1 MGEADPGHDS
11 TKKQSAGNISPR
23 LPTIG
28 AATSDEQKD
37 PPTMANSLSGFRVLE
52 VAAWTFVPAAGA
64 VLADWGADV
73 IKVEHPEMGDPQR
86 GLVSMGL
93 IPGGDNAVNYIM
105 EQPNRGKRSIGL
117 DISTDA
123 GREILYKLAETSDV
137 FLTSFLPSVRQRLQI
152 DVEHIRAVNPDIVYA
167 RGSGQGALGEDR
179 NKPGYDGS
187 VYWGRGG
194 VAHALT
200 PADSARPIGGRAA
213 FGDLA
218 GGMAIAG
225 GIAAGLLQRATT
237 GVAPVVDVSLL
248 SLAMWVLSP
257 DIVASGLYGGDPMP
271 KFDRTST
278 PNPLVGNYQTSDDRF
293 ITLMMLQSDRFW
305 PEFCTVIGRPD
316 LVTDERFIDGA
327 SRFANREACVKEL
340 DQEFASRTYE
350 EWKVALAPLTGA
362 WAPVQ
367 MASELVDD
375 PQVQANGYLSRVH
388 RDDGRQYDLVMNP
401 VQMDETPDALP
412 PAPEHGQHTEEILL
426 ELGLDWD
433 AIIGHKES
441 GAVL

>member
-1 MGEADPGHDS
+1 MAAR
-11 TKKQSAGNISPR
+11 TKDQSS
-23 LPTIG
+23 
-28 AATSDEQKD
+28 
-37 PPTMANSLSGFRVLE
+37 MANALSGFRVLE

-73 IKVEHPEMGDPQR
+73 IKVEHPEVGDPQR

-105 EQPNRGKRSIGL
+105 EQPNRGKRSIGI

-123 GREILYKLAETSDV
+123 GRDILYKLVESSDV
-137 FLTSFLPSVRQRLQI
+137 FLTSFLPSVRQRLKI
-152 DVEHIRAVNPDIVYA
+152 DVEHIRAVNPNIVYA
-167 RGSGQGALGEDR
+167 RGSGQGSLGLDR

-200 PADSARPIGGRAA
+200 PADAKWPIGGRAA

-218 GGMAIAG
+218 GGVAIAG

-237 GVAPVVDVSLL
+237 GEAPIIDVSLL
-248 SLAMWVLSP
+248 GLAMWVLSP

-271 KFDRTST
+271 KFDRSST
-278 PNPLVGNYQTSDDRF
+278 PNPLVGNYRTSDGRF
-293 ITLMMLQSDRFW
+293 ITLMMLQADRFW

-316 LVTDERFIDGA
+316 LIADPRFVDGA
-327 SRFANREACVKEL
+327 TRFANREACVETI
-340 DQEFASRTYE
+340 DEVFASRTYE
-350 EWKVALAPLTGA
+350 EWKVALANLSGA

-367 MASELVDD
+367 MPSELVDD
-375 PQVQANGYLSRVH
+375 PQVEANGYLARVR
-388 RDDGRQYDLVMNP
+388 RDDGREYDLVSNP
-401 VQMDETPDALP
+401 VQMDETADQLL

-426 ELGLDWD
+426 EIGLDWD
-433 AIIGHKES
+433 TIIAHKEA
-441 GAVL
+441 GAIL

>member
-1 MGEADPGHDS
+1 
-11 TKKQSAGNISPR
+11 
-23 LPTIG
+23 
-28 AATSDEQKD
+28 
-37 PPTMANSLSGFRVLE
+37 MANALSGFRVLE

-93 IPGGDNAVNYIM
+93 IPGGDGAVNYIM

-117 DISTDA
+117 NIGTDA
-123 GREILYKLAETSDV
+123 GRDLLYQLAETSDV
-137 FLTSFLPSVRQRLQI
+137 FLTSFLPSVRQKLKI
-152 DVEHIRAVNPDIVYA
+152 DVEHIRAVNPNIVYA
-167 RGSGQGALGEDR
+167 RGSGQGPNGEDR

-200 PADSARPIGGRAA
+200 PADAKWPIGGRAA

-225 GIAAGLLQRATT
+225 GIAAALLQRATT
-237 GVAPVVDVSLL
+237 GEAPIVDVSLL

-271 KFDRTST
+271 KFDRSST
-278 PNPLVGNYQTSDDRF
+278 PNPLVGNYRTKDDRY

-305 PEFCTVIGRPD
+305 PEFCHVIGRSD
-316 LVTDERFIDGA
+316 LAEDPRFVDGA
-327 SRFANREACVKEL
+327 SRFANRVECVKEL
-340 DQEFASRTYE
+340 DTEFASRTYE
-350 EWKVALAPLTGA
+350 EWKQTLAPLTGA

-375 PQVQANGYLSRVH
+375 PQVKANGYLARVN
-388 RDDGRQYDLVMNP
+388 RDDGKEYDLVPNP
-401 VQMDETPDALP
+401 VQMDETPDALVA
-412 PAPEHGQHTEEILL
+412 APEHGEHTEEILL

-433 AIIGHKES
+433 AIIAHKES
-441 GAVL
+441 GAIL